1 MQIPFAII
9 FAIEK
14 MKTCFSKIRVQ
25 MNFEDKLSVLEN
37 GKNNHSSHVHVVEV
51 QEFSVK
57 NDIMESKFKVAQEYL
72 SQEIQKSLK

>member
-1 MQIPFAII
+1 
-9 FAIEK
+9 
-14 MKTCFSKIRVQ
+14 

-37 GKNNHSSHVHVVEV
+37 GKNNHSSDVHVVEV
-51 QEFSVK
+51 QEFSAK